1 MRVFLQALGCRLNE
15 AELES
20 WSRDCRARGYSLAKS
35 AESADLVVINTC
47 AGTAESVRKSRQ
59 LIRRAQRENPTAKLV
74 VSGCYASLDEE
85 PPAVELGI
93 DLLVPNRDKDRLVE
107 IAADQLDLPVMPE
120 SATEPGENPLLAR
133 GRQRAFVKV
142 QDGCRYRCTFCIVTR
157 ARGEERSRPV
167 DEVVEEVARVHASG
181 IQEVV
186 LAGVHLGGY
195 GSDTGGDLAGLVR
208 AVLERTAIP
217 RLRLGSLEPWELTP
231 GFWSLFENPRLM
243 PHLHLPLQSG
253 ADSVLRRMA
262 RRCRTAEFRD
272 LVAQARRAV
281 PGFNVTTD
289 IIVGFPGETDAEWRQ
304 TLDFVDQIGFGHVH
318 IFAYSPRAGTKAATL
333 PDPVP
338 REIQR
343 ARSEELHALARQS
356 RQRVLQAAVGHSH
369 EVLIEGYDARDG
381 TWSGYTPGY
390 LRLALPAPA
399 DAGLET
405 RVVTVRASDVSD
417 DGERL
422 IGQARPA
429 SATTRPGKLARIE
442 DSALSGAER

>member
-1 MRVFLQALGCRLNE
+1 
-15 AELES
+15 
-20 WSRDCRARGYSLAKS
+20 
-35 AESADLVVINTC
+35 
-47 AGTAESVRKSRQ
+47 
-59 LIRRAQRENPTAKLV
+59 
-74 VSGCYASLDEE
+74 
-85 PPAVELGI
+85 
-93 DLLVPNRDKDRLVE
+93 
-107 IAADQLDLPVMPE
+107 
-120 SATEPGENPLLAR
+120 
-133 GRQRAFVKV
+133 
-142 QDGCRYRCTFCIVTR
+142 
-157 ARGEERSRPV
+157 
-167 DEVVEEVARVHASG
+167 
-181 IQEVV
+181 
-186 LAGVHLGGY
+186 
-195 GSDTGGDLAGLVR
+195 
-208 AVLERTAIP
+208 
-217 RLRLGSLEPWELTP
+217 
-231 GFWSLFENPRLM
+231 
-243 PHLHLPLQSG
+243 
-253 ADSVLRRMA
+253 MA

-429 SATTRPGKLARIE
+429 SATTQPGKLARIE